1 MKIKVLGKI
10 HREGTARRTGN
21 PYNFNRIYYIG
32 KEQDVEGQTA
42 CVLALDSQF
51 VPYESIKV
59 GTEYTVEF
67 NQRGYVVEF
76 SPVG

>member
-1 MKIKVLGKI
+1 MKIKVLGKV

-21 PYNFNRIYYIG
+21 PYNFNQIHYLG
-32 KEQDVEGQTA
+32 KEQGVEGQAA
-42 CVLALDSQF
+42 CVLTLAPPLF
-51 VPYESIKV
+51 PYESIKV
-59 GTEYTVEF
+59 DTEYTVEF